1 MIAPATEDTATR
13 WKPFWLGTYFVAL
26 ACSTLMALRPE
37 ERPRG
42 TPLAIVLGVALVAAT
57 WHALMAVRRPHAHRR
72 TLPMLAW
79 SIALVL
85 LTSALVWMAPVY
97 LFTASFL
104 FAQIFLLMPSRSAAA
119 SAIAF
124 CALLFY
130 PVQTSLGSAVAMTT
144 FFSGVGAAIFS
155 TFVSSVIDQSR
166 ERKRVIKELHDTE
179 LLLAEAAKRSGE
191 MEERARLAREL
202 HDTVTQDLVGI
213 TMQLEA
219 AKRDGDAGDVLE
231 RVHALSRGA
240 LAEARELVHGSPAA
254 ANGETSS
261 LEVALRSLDRPDGTS
276 VTMAFVID
284 DALPTIDFDQQ
295 AVLLRVAREAVSNA
309 RRHAKA
315 KRITITLSATATTVL
330 LDVHDDGCG
339 FDLATARARAK
350 SRQSQHEG
358 GFGLPSMRDRV
369 RSAHGVLDVES
380 TPGEG
385 TVVHVELPVVRPLP
399 VTQPRAR
406 TEP

>member
-1 MIAPATEDTATR
+1 MIAPATEETR

-42 TPLAIVLGVALVAAT
+42 TPLVIVIGVAVVAAT
-57 WHALMAVRRPHAHRR
+57 CHALMAVRRPHAHRR

-79 SIALVL
+79 AIVLVL

-97 LFTASFL
+97 LFAASFL

-124 CALLFY
+124 CALLFS
-130 PVQTSLGSAVAMTT
+130 PIQTSLGSAVAMTT

-166 ERKRVIKELHDTE
+166 ERRRVIKELHDTE
-179 LLLAEAAKRSGE
+179 LLLAEVAKRSGE
-191 MEERARLAREL
+191 MEERARIAREL

-219 AKRDGDAGDVLE
+219 AKRGGDAGDVLE

-240 LAEARELVHGSPAA
+240 LAEARELVHG
-254 ANGETSS
+254 NTTRGETSS

-284 DALPTIDFDQQ
+284 DALPPIDFDQQ

-339 FDLATARARAK
+339 FDLAAARARAQ

-369 RSAHGVLDVES
+369 RSARGVLDVES

-399 VTQPRAR
+399 VAQPRAH